1 MEENKNKKSI
11 KDRIKI
17 ITKFLFRFFLFL
29 VICGYIFIAIF
40 FKFFEIDGLANYRYI
55 YEFNYDK
62 YRNFPNYQKD
72 LYYQGRFCDAYR
84 QGIKNNSLAKLKESL
99 IKDFK
104 DKYNIESESES
115 DSDSDSDYYYDS
127 FNDNIGNSDEK
138 EDVED
143 VEDDEEDEKQDEKED
158 EEEDVEEDEK
168 QDEIEREE
176 KYIELK
182 QNYEIDLYKH
192 TANIMYCSY
201 VTKKYSF
208 SSYFR
213 FLNKILPEKYH
224 IRGSYKEVV
233 SDNRIF
239 KKHDSIPDIYNY
251 ARKIASY
258 PELNILEQLECAELF
273 KTCETYK
280 DSKKL
285 CVSLME
291 KTMSEL
297 FTFEETNFIQDPFS
311 NYYDDYHYNRWR
323 DIYKSWNLID
333 FIYYY
338 QTFGG
343 DVSKLKKKFNEF
355 IELIYENA
363 EKKYNEADILRKEF
377 VLQKEGLKKKEV
389 IEKFKLIIEKLSDS
403 SDKFEYLNDLKELK
417 HAYFITNFEVDSI
430 FINES
435 EKWLKKCN
443 DLQEELTEVYD
454 KKIESYSEEDDE
466 EDDDE
471 EAIEN

>member
-1 MEENKNKKSI
+1 MEENKNNKSI
-11 KDRIKI
+11 KDRIKK
-17 ITKFLFRFFLFL
+17 TARFLFWAFLFL
-29 VICGYIFIAIF
+29 AICGFIFIIIF
-40 FKFFEIDGLANYRYI
+40 FKFFEIDGWGNYRYR
-55 YEFNYDK
+55 YEYTYDK
-62 YRNFPNYQKD
+62 YRNFSDYQKD
-72 LYYQGRFCDAYR
+72 IYYQGRFCDAYR

-104 DKYNIESESES
+104 AKNNIESDPKPES
-115 DSDSDSDYYYDS
+115 DSYSDSYYDAFDDDIDDSDENVS
-127 FNDNIGNSDEK
+127 DNIKDKENEK
-138 EDVED
+138 E
-143 VEDDEEDEKQDEKED
+143 K
-158 EEEDVEEDEK
+158 EDEK

-176 KYIELK
+176 KYRELK

-239 KKHDSIPDIYNY
+239 KRHNSIPDIYNY

-285 CVSLME
+285 CVSLIE

-297 FTFEETNFIQDPFS
+297 FTFEETNFVQDPFS

-355 IELIYENA
+355 IKLIYENA

-377 VLQKEGLKKKEV
+377 DLQKEDLKKKEV

-403 SDKFEYLNDLKELK
+403 SDRFEYLNDLKELK
-417 HAYFITNFEVDSI
+417 NAYFITNFEVDSI

-435 EKWLKKCN
+435 EKWLKKCK

-454 KKIESYSEEDDE
+454 EKIESYSEEDD
-466 EDDDE
+466 D

>member
-1 MEENKNKKSI
+1 
-11 KDRIKI
+11 
-17 ITKFLFRFFLFL
+17 
-29 VICGYIFIAIF
+29 
-40 FKFFEIDGLANYRYI
+40 
-55 YEFNYDK
+55 
-62 YRNFPNYQKD
+62 
-72 LYYQGRFCDAYR
+72 
-84 QGIKNNSLAKLKESL
+84 
-99 IKDFK
+99 
-104 DKYNIESESES
+104 
-115 DSDSDSDYYYDS
+115 
-127 FNDNIGNSDEK
+127 EK
-138 EDVED
+138 
-143 VEDDEEDEKQDEKED
+143 
-158 EEEDVEEDEK
+158 EDEK

-176 KYIELK
+176 KYRELK

-224 IRGSYKEVV
+224 IRESYKEVV

-239 KKHDSIPDIYNY
+239 KRHNSIPDIYNY

-285 CVSLME
+285 CVSLIE

-297 FTFEETNFIQDPFS
+297 FSFEETNFVQDPFS

-355 IELIYENA
+355 IKLIYENA

-377 VLQKEGLKKKEV
+377 DLQKEDLRKKEV

-403 SDKFEYLNDLKELK
+403 SDRFEYLNDLKELK
-417 HAYFITNFEVDSI
+417 NAYFITNFEVDSI

-435 EKWLKKCN
+435 EKWLKKCK

-454 KKIESYSEEDDE
+454 EKIESYSEEDD
-466 EDDDE
+466 D